1 MRARNGPV
9 YNGHPIDTV
18 KKGITMNPG
27 TFKAGSTRALVAVA
41 LIAVAWLVGV
51 TVAAG
56 GGQRGGQ
63 QAGQQAG
70 TPGSQVQTT
79 DKPLLAEEAFKNVQ
93 VLRGISVDDFMGT
106 MGIMCVSLA
115 FDCSDCH
122 DNAGTVKVDWAADT
136 PRKRTARR
144 MVTMVQTINKDNFGG
159 RQVVT
164 CWTCHRNRD
173 RPLVTPTMDV
183 LYGEPPEQRDDI
195 VVQAQGLKTTA
206 TQIFDKYIQAL
217 GGAQALS
224 QLTSYVAT
232 GTSTGFGG
240 FGGGGSVRIYAKS
253 PDKRSTFIQFK
264 DDPERGD
271 SSRTYNGSVGWVK
284 TPLSVLLEYSLSG
297 SELDGARLDA
307 LMGFPGQ
314 IKTTFTNTRVGFAT
328 SINNVPVEVVQ
339 GEGPRGIMTSLWFDQ
354 KTGLLVRMIRY
365 GKSPIGRVP
374 TQVDIADYRD
384 VGGGVKMP
392 FKWTFAWLDGIDTFQ
407 MTNFQRNAPV
417 DDAMFGRPT
426 NEVLARLK

>member
-1 MRARNGPV
+1 MNLRNGP
-9 YNGHPIDTV
+9 NIR
-18 KKGITMNPG
+18 I
-27 TFKAGSTRALVAVA
+27 GSTPAILALAGMAV
-41 LIAVAWLVGV
+41 VWLVGI

-56 GGQRGGQ
+56 AGGQ
-63 QAGQQAG
+63 G
-70 TPGSQVQTT
+70 TPNSQAQVG
-79 DKPLLAEEAFKNVQ
+79 DKPLLSDQVFKNVQ
-93 VLRGISVDDFMGT
+93 VLKGIPVDDFMGT
-106 MGIMCVSLA
+106 MGVMCVSLA

-122 DNAGTVKVDWAADT
+122 DAAGTDHVDWAADT
-136 PRKRTARR
+136 VRKRTARR

-173 RPLVTPTMDV
+173 RPLVTPTIEV

-195 VVQAQGLKTTA
+195 VVQAAGLPTTA
-206 TQIFDKYIQAL
+206 TQVFDKYIQAL

-232 GTSTGFGG
+232 GTSVGFGG
-240 FGGGGSVRIYAKS
+240 FGGGADVRIYAKA
-253 PDKRSTFIQFK
+253 PDKRTTIELWEAQG
-264 DDPERGD
+264 RGD
-271 SSRTYNGSVGWVK
+271 SSRTYNGTAGWVK
-284 TPLSVLLEYSLSG
+284 APLTVLGEYALSG

-314 IKTTFTNTRVGFAT
+314 IKTAFTNTRVGFPA
-328 SINNVPVEVVQ
+328 SIDDRPVQVVQ
-339 GEGPRGIMTSLWFDQ
+339 GEGPRGIMATMYFDSE
-354 KTGLLVRMIRY
+354 TGLLLRTIRY

-392 FKWTFAWLDGIDTFQ
+392 FKWTFAWLDGRDSFQ
-407 MTNFQRNAPV
+407 LTNFQRNAPI
-417 DDAMFGRPT
+417 DEARFGRPST
-426 NEVLARLK
+426 AIAR